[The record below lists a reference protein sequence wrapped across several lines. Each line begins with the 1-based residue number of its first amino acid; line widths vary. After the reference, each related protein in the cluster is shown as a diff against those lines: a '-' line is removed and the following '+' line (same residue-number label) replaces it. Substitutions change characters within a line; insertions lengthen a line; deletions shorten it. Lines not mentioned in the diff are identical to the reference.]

1 MCAPCARQRP
11 VADECVEGA
20 VRRRSPLSGPHGLG
34 PLWNRASGITTSP
47 PCLLLF
53 SILHSSLAHLRVVPF
68 FLFSLLFLASTL
80 SSLYH
85 FIFVQTLC
93 SPTFAGRFGDSCK
106 PKQEDSKYPIPS
118 NTTQLS
124 VRQLHFFKST
134 HFFHLTI
141 PSASVC
147 LLPKYRADVPSH
159 RCDPHSCL
167 VLFWLF
173 RAKQRRDSL
182 DCRYCA
188 ERLCYHRHL
197 RHERVL
203 SWQGWRR

>member
-34 PLWNRASGITTSP
+34 PLWHRASGITTSQ

-53 SILHSSLAHLRVVPF
+53 SILHSS
-68 FLFSLLFLASTL
+68 LASTL

-124 VRQLHFFKST
+124 VCNYTCSSQLNSFFSPNDPCC
-134 HFFHLTI
+134 FCL
-141 PSASVC
+141 SAS
-147 LLPKYRADVPSH
+147 KIQS
-159 RCDPHSCL
+159 RCSFTPM
-167 VLFWLF
+167 
-173 RAKQRRDSL
+173 
-182 DCRYCA
+182 
-188 ERLCYHRHL
+188 
-197 RHERVL
+197 
-203 SWQGWRR
+203 